1 MGQKVVNV
9 QSAVDL
15 KRQKE
20 RQTYLVVVRT
30 KMCDIASLEGHGHRR
45 VDERGRDEE
54 VDDPVFTYD
63 NEFTPAQCADLE
75 QQGLTGW

>member
-54 VDDPVFTYD
+54 VDDPVCPPPPTSM
-63 NEFTPAQCADLE
+63 NSLLLNAQI
-75 QQGLTGW
+75 